1 MNAAIT
7 ALSATILLLI
17 ATIAGLFAALE
28 PDTHPDT
35 SWLDEDV
42 PEDAAELDAKVRPVE
57 LGVEELEV
65 WG

>member
-1 MNAAIT
+1 M
-7 ALSATILLLI
+7 ALGTIG
-17 ATIAGLFAALE
+17 ALFVSLE
-28 PDTHPDT
+28 PDTDT